1 MTLNLDLNTFFDP
14 SQFPACMIREE
25 ESPLTFTF
33 ETENKEGDKEKK
45 QTNKK
50 NRINIEIKRTQRI
63 GWFKKSSCRF
73 H

>member
-45 QTNKK
+45 QTTKK
-50 NRINIEIKRTQRI
+50 
-63 GWFKKSSCRF
+63 KKTG
-73 H
+73 